1 MGSAPMI
8 ALSPSGCPPPRLPPT
23 PHRHSCESRNP
34 SLGRGMRPR
43 PRLPPLGTR
52 VRGHDV
58 VPPSFLRSLSSWKQG
73 AGIHPRP
80 ASPPLGT
87 RVRGDVVPP
96 PFLRKQESIPGTGGS
111 PAPPPPSGYP
121 RPRARRRPTVFPAKA
136 GIHPWANLP
145 PSGYP
150 RAAGTTWFHRL
161 SCEAC
166 PRGNGEQESIAGTRE
181 RPRPISP
188 LWVPACAGTTWFHRH
203 SCESRNPRGKQ
214 ESIPGPT
221 FRGTPRARAR
231 RGGGST
237 VIPAKLVLVETG
249 SRNPSPTI
257 AQIPLASRPKSACK
271 SLTRPRPLLYHSV
284 QSFPEQGARPWKTL
298 GAVVPARGCRTISER
313 TYT

>member
-34 SLGRGMRPR
+34 SPPR
-43 PRLPPLGTR
+43 PHLPLLGTR

-58 VPPSFLRSLSSWKQG
+58 VPPSFLRSCESRNPSLGRGGWPRPTSPFWVPASAGTTNAPPSFLRSSWKRQESILGAVAPASGRCDVGAVREPPLRKPRLSPVKWWLPAGSLSSWKRG
-73 AGIHPRP
+73 AGIHPWD
-80 ASPPLGT
+80 A
-87 RVRGDVVPP
+87 GDGPV
-96 PFLRKQESIPGTGGS
+96 
-111 PAPPPPSGYP
+111 PPPPSGYP
-121 RPRARRRPTVFPAKA
+121 R
-136 GIHPWANLP
+136 
-145 PSGYP
+145 
-150 RAAGTTWFHRL
+150 
-161 SCEAC
+161 
-166 PRGNGEQESIAGTRE
+166 
-181 RPRPISP
+181 
-188 LWVPACAGTTWFHRH
+188 
-203 SCESRNPRGKQ
+203 
-214 ESIPGPT
+214 
-221 FRGTPRARAR
+221 ARAR
-231 RGGGST
+231 RGST